1 MADRSCAHDGAV
13 EDHGALVCRGCG
25 LVLETHLLAEEDWR
39 TAAPEESDPLW
50 TRAVRRVLAELG
62 FADAGEM
69 AEAVRRPP
77 GLSWKGSSLDAPAA
91 AVIYLQWSGLL
102 SQEHARA
109 ASGAPRKQ
117 WERALALAGGGSCGG
132 GTDDLGEDLAF
143 VRRECGKRG
152 LPPCFEDAA
161 LRVLE
166 EPAFESCS
174 PLHILMALAEGS
186 LGEDV
191 AAALFRAPVSKV
203 RLLSSRYQ
211 LRGFAPDLSRAAKRL
226 EERVRAC
233 APAREDALV
242 QHVKSCSG
250 CSHYAEHGGLG
261 FLLRV

>member
-1 MADRSCAHDGAV
+1 M
-13 EDHGALVCRGCG
+13 
-25 LVLETHLLAEEDWR
+25 
-39 TAAPEESDPLW
+39 
-50 TRAVRRVLAELG
+50 RRVLAELG
-62 FADAGEM
+62 YADAGEM
-69 AEAVRRPP
+69 AEAIRRPP

-109 ASGAPRKQ
+109 ASGVSCKQ
-117 WERALALAGGGSCGG
+117 WERALALVGGGSCG

-143 VRRECGKRG
+143 VRRECAKRG
-152 LPPCFEDAA
+152 LPPCFADAA

-166 EPAFESCS
+166 EPAFESRS
-174 PLHILMALAEGS
+174 PLHILTALAEGS

-211 LRGFAPDLSRAAKRL
+211 LRGFAPDLSGAAKRL

-233 APAREDALV
+233 APAREEALV
-242 QHVKSCSG
+242 RHVQSCSS